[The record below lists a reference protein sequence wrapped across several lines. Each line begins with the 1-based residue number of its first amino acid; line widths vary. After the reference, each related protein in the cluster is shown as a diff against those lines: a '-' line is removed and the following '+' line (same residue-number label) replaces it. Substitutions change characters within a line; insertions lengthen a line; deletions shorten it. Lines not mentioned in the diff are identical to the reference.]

1 MNQNNLEYLQKSL
14 DYLGFGTKLNAALEN
29 AISKGEQFFSIGIN
43 QRYIPA
49 EFRSQVEK
57 KFDDMHFELKFNR
70 SKNGEVYF
78 LNAMD
83 TSLLR
88 YNATEPIV
96 KKFVLD
102 QQNRMSA
109 LQSYKLLCGLSFE
122 KPTLI
127 LDTDD
132 PESKQYKKIDLWYK
146 LNFNAVDK
154 LGEHPI
160 KWFFPQHGYD
170 LEQSFS
176 RFPFLELTDADL
188 RESAI
193 KALRYGNLIS
203 LPMEIDGK
211 RQEVYISAEPE
222 DKTLNIYDQQMQSIH
237 TDLIFAEK
245 THPVSGQ
252 TERSMTGVQE
262 YQRWSGETRSARR

>member
-1 MNQNNLEYLQKSL
+1 MNQNNLEYLQKRL

-57 KFDDMHFELKFNR
+57 KFDNMHFELKFNR

-78 LNAMD
+78 LNAME

-88 YNATEPIV
+88 YNASEPIV

-127 LDTDD
+127 LDTENL
-132 PESKQYKKIDLWYK
+132 ESKQYKKIDLWYK

-154 LGEHPI
+154 LGEHP
-160 KWFFPQHGYD
+160 
-170 LEQSFS
+170 
-176 RFPFLELTDADL
+176 
-188 RESAI
+188 
-193 KALRYGNLIS
+193 
-203 LPMEIDGK
+203 
-211 RQEVYISAEPE
+211 
-222 DKTLNIYDQQMQSIH
+222 
-237 TDLIFAEK
+237 
-245 THPVSGQ
+245 
-252 TERSMTGVQE
+252 
-262 YQRWSGETRSARR
+262 

>member
-78 LNAMD
+78 LNAME

-132 PESKQYKKIDLWYK
+132 PGSKQYKKIDLWYK

-160 KWFFPQHGYD
+160 KWFFPKHGYD

-176 RFPFLELTDADL
+176 RFPFLELTDNDL

-222 DKTLNIYDQQMQSIH
+222 DKTLNIYDQKMQSIH
-237 TDLIFAEK
+237 PDLIFAEK
-245 THPVSGQ
+245 IRPVSPQ
-252 TERSMTGVQE
+252 AERSMTGEQE
-262 YQRWSGETRSARR
+262 HQQGSGETRYVRR

>member
-14 DYLGFGTKLNAALEN
+14 DYLGFGTKLNAALEC
-29 AISKGEQFFSIGIN
+29 AILKGEQFFSIGIN

-57 KFDDMHFELKFNR
+57 KVDDMHFELKFNR

-78 LNAMD
+78 LNAME

-88 YNATEPIV
+88 YNATEPIM
-96 KKFVLD
+96 KNFVLD

-170 LEQSFS
+170 LEQSFNK
-176 RFPFLELTDADL
+176 FPFLELTDTDL

-211 RQEVYISAEPE
+211 RQEVYISADPE
-222 DKTLNIYDQQMQSIH
+222 QKTLNIFDQQMQSIH
-237 TDLIFAEK
+237 PDLIVANK
-245 THPVSGQ
+245 IHPVSEQ
-252 TERSMTGVQE
+252 TERTMTGEQE
-262 YQRWSGETRSARR
+262 YQHGSGETRSARR